1 MSTAIAIVSD
11 EVVDGSGRLQVNKEE
26 GYTNG
31 TQLLVIRWLKQVIRV
46 LENVGIETING
57 V

>member
-1 MSTAIAIVSD
+1 M
-11 EVVDGSGRLQVNKEE
+11 VDGSGRLQVNKEE